1 MVDINNVP
9 KALDAAQRRG
19 VLAGVALGIDYPELD
34 NGLLICVTET
44 NQPEDIDL
52 LCETLVEA

>member
-1 MVDINNVP
+1 
-9 KALDAAQRRG
+9 
-19 VLAGVALGIDYPELD
+19 
-34 NGLLICVTET
+34 LLICVTET